1 MKSIL
6 IIDTP
11 KSCIE
16 CLCMSW
22 DDEDDWIGCHLTSRQ
37 TGVWSE
43 GKADRPGWCPLKQLP
58 KEKSNYDFMGDYE
71 IMEAK
76 GWNACLKEIEK

>member
-11 KSCIE
+11 KGCGYCQLSDFVDGDS
-16 CLCMSW
+16 CLCRIA
-22 DDEDDWIGCHLTSRQ
+22 ERKNNAN
-37 TGVWSE
+37 E
-43 GKADRPGWCPLKQLP
+43 KPKWCPLRPMPLEQ
-58 KEKSNYDFMGDYE
+58 DIYE
-71 IMEAK
+71 IGIDEEDTNAKRQWNK